1 MIKYTPEC
9 PFCGKEIER
18 PAVTKTEFGEVL
30 SGKCSCGAVYV
41 CDPTGRN
48 AGEAYME
55 ALALAKGDWEIGQL
69 NQDGDY
75 RTSDIDYDLKTH
87 QRVYSGGRSVK
98 SGKLIFV
105 SLSGMETELVE
116 VEKSPVIEEG
126 TPEKGS
132 LKDRIRG
139 LLESGSY
146 DDVVKI
152 AQKDKGVLRWL
163 VSLSYDKEDVISWKA
178 MESVGLIAR
187 AFSGDKVSVIRET
200 TRRMIWSMS
209 DESGG
214 IGWSAAEILGEIIRN
229 NPDEFNDL
237 IPIVWS
243 FREEE
248 MFRPGSVWAMGRIAA
263 VRPDLVSFIV
273 KDLQEIMDDKN
284 PLVRG
289 YAAWVAGILGDTNIA
304 EGIRKLLFDDSQIS
318 FYFDGRLLK
327 KTVSEIAKEA
337 INKLSK

>member
-1 MIKYTPEC
+1 MIKYPPEC

-18 PAVTKTEFGEVL
+18 PVVTKTEFGEVL

-69 NQDGDY
+69 DQDSDY

-87 QRVYSGGRSVK
+87 QRVYSGGHSIK
-98 SGKLIFV
+98 SGKLVFV
-105 SLSGMETELVE
+105 TLTAAGPESGETEKE
-116 VEKSPVIEEG
+116 PRDEMASA
-126 TPEKGS
+126 KGG
-132 LKDRIRG
+132 LKGRLRG
-139 LLESGSY
+139 LLEAGLFG
-146 DDVVKI
+146 DIVHI
-152 AQKDKGVLRWL
+152 AGKDKGTFRWL
-163 VSLSYDKEDVISWKA
+163 ISLSYDKEDVVSWKA
-178 MESVGLIAR
+178 MEALGLIAGN
-187 AFSGDKVSVIRET
+187 FSGEKVKVIREI
-200 TRRMIWSMS
+200 TRRLIWSMS

-248 MFRPGSVWAMGRIAA
+248 MFRPGSVWAMGRIAS
-263 VRPDLVSFIV
+263 VRPDMVNFIV
-273 KDLQEIMDDKN
+273 NDLLEIMNDKN
-284 PLVRG
+284 PSVRG
-289 YAAWVAGILGDTNIA
+289 YAAWVAGVLGDTTMIEA
-304 EGIRKLLFDDSQIS
+304 LRKLLADENQII
-318 FYFDGRLLK
+318 FYLEGRLLK
-327 KTVSEIAKEA
+327 KSVSEIANEA
-337 INKLSK
+337 IDKLSK

>member
-1 MIKYTPEC
+1 MIKYTPDC

-18 PAVTKTEFGEVL
+18 PILTKTEFGEVL

-69 NQDGDY
+69 DQDGDY
-75 RTSDIDYDLKTH
+75 RTSDIVYDLKTH
-87 QRVYSGGRSVK
+87 QRVYSGGHSVR
-98 SGKLIFV
+98 SGKLVFV
-105 SLSGMETELVE
+105 TLTVGPESSEAEKKPIIETV
-116 VEKSPVIEEG
+116 SA
-126 TPEKGS
+126 KGS
-132 LKDRIRG
+132 LKERLRG
-139 LLESGSY
+139 LLEAGLY
-146 DDVVKI
+146 DDIVQI
-152 AQKDKGVLRWL
+152 AGKDKGTLRWL
-163 VSLSYDKEDVISWKA
+163 ISLSYDKEDIVSWKA
-178 MESVGLIAR
+178 MEAVGFIAR
-187 AFSGDKVSVIRET
+187 DFSGDRVRVIREI
-200 TRRMIWSMS
+200 TRRLIWSMS

-248 MFRPGSVWAMGRIAA
+248 MFRPGSVWAMGRIAEI
-263 VRPDLVSFIV
+263 RPDLVNFIV

-284 PLVRG
+284 PFARG
-289 YAAWVAGILGDTNIA
+289 YAAWVAGILGDMNLSEA
-304 EGIRKLLFDDSQIS
+304 LRKLLADESQII
-318 FYFDGRLLK
+318 FYFEGRLLK
-327 KTVSEIAKEA
+327 KTVGEIAKEA
-337 INKLSK
+337 IDKLSK

>member
-9 PFCGKEIER
+9 PFCSKEIGR

-48 AGEAYME
+48 VGEAYME

-87 QRVYSGGRSVK
+87 QRVYSGGQTVK

-105 SLSGMETELVE
+105 SLSGIEAELVE
-116 VEKSPVIEEG
+116 VEKSPLIERR
-126 TPEKGS
+126 PEKGS
-132 LKDRIRG
+132 LKNRIRG
-139 LLESGSY
+139 LLENGSY
-146 DDVVKI
+146 DDIVEI
-152 AQKDKGVLRWL
+152 AKKDKGVLRWL
-163 VSLSYDKEDVISWKA
+163 VSLSYDKEDVISWRA
-178 MESVGLIAR
+178 MEAVGLIAK
-187 AFSGDKVSVIRET
+187 AFSGDKVGVIRET

-229 NPDEFNDL
+229 NPDEYSDL
-237 IPIVWS
+237 VPIVWS

-248 MFRPGSVWAMGRIAA
+248 MFRSGSVWAMGRIAA
-263 VRPDLVSFIV
+263 VRPDLVNFII

-284 PLVRG
+284 PFVRG
-289 YAAWVAGILGDTNIA
+289 YAAWVAGILGGRDFA
-304 EGIRKLLFDDSQIS
+304 AGISKLMADDSQII
-318 FYFDGRLLK
+318 FYFDGSLLK
-327 KTVSEIAKEA
+327 KTVGEIAKEA
-337 INKLSK
+337 IDKLSK